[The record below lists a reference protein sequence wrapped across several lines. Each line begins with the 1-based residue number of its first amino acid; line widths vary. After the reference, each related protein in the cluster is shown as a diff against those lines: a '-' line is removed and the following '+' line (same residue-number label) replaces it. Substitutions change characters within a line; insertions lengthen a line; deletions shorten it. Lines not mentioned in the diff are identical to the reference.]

1 MPSGRLTFPAN
12 IPGIS
17 FHHWAA
23 GVSLA
28 TSIAHKGAVA
38 GAKTMAAS
46 TIDLLLDTKLV
57 AKARETF
64 KEEIADVEYRP
75 LLPPDQKP
83 PLELN
88 KEIME
93 RYRPLMQKHY
103 SKEKPA
109 FR

>member
-1 MPSGRLTFPAN
+1 M
-12 IPGIS
+12 
-17 FHHWAA
+17 
-23 GVSLA
+23 
-28 TSIAHKGAVA
+28 
-38 GAKTMAAS
+38 
-46 TIDLLLDTKLV
+46 DLLLDTKLV

-64 KEEIADVEYRP
+64 KEEIADVDYRP

-88 KEIME
+88 KEIMG